1 MSKSM
6 VEKLREFLDSE
17 DGKKSI
23 EEFGRRLERESEFK
37 ERWIERFKDHSE
49 NNLDFVLEK
58 LIAKYDSDKYI
69 RKEYSKGYE
78 PREKL
83 LWIAFNYAE
92 KYCKECTDEKYL
104 NMFTGSAYY
113 IGSYVIQVMHG
124 QGSVIRIDK
133 IDNNN

>member
-17 DGKKSI
+17 EGKKSI
-23 EEFGRRLERESEFK
+23 EEFGNKIRREEELK
-37 ERWIERFKDHSE
+37 DRWIEKFK
-49 NNLDFVLEK
+49 K
-58 LIAKYDSDKYI
+58 LAEPDIDSALSRLIKKYDSDEYV
-69 RKEYSKGYE
+69 RREYSLGYE

-83 LWIAFNYAE
+83 LWVAFNYAE

-133 IDNNN
+133 VDI